1 MLREGEAGTDYSRM
15 ENEGEVRGMKKAKDH
30 KCGSGIFGCVSVSF
44 SGESSGFLADSV
56 SCQPCDWALLF
67 CGFFFF
73 FFFGPCFTSKETFVC

>member
-15 ENEGEVRGMKKAKDH
+15 ENEGEVRGMKKTKDH

-56 SCQPCDWALLF
+56 SCQPCDWALFL
-67 CGFFFF
+67 CVCVCVLFFFF
-73 FFFGPCFTSKETFVC
+73 LSLFYK